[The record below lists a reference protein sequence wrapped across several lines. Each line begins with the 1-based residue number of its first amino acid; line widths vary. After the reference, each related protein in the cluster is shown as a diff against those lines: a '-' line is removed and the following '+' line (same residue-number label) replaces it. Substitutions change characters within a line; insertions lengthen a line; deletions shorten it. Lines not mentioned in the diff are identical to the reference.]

1 MIKGISDDLKNIT
14 WQRYA
19 TGFNQPIGI
28 HVDEDGIFVLD
39 RGQIYLLHDL
49 NGDEEIDY
57 YQKYANDFGS
67 YDRSHT
73 HTFGL
78 HRTKD
83 KSFHFIQRTSVYRTG
98 PDKVTRK
105 VATGVRNCMAVGGT
119 DDYFLAGPQE
129 GTWTPTSAIIEVKDG
144 EEYGFLE
151 GKGISLLS
159 ALLPRGIDNSTG
171 GMKEITSDKW
181 GPFKGSACRIKLWIR
196 FALFNSSEMPP
207 VPRPHRCSC
216 CPLEGNFLAVRNGG
230 VIFIHKR
237 WST

>member
-1 MIKGISDDLKNIT
+1 MAFLPDGNALVSTLPGDIWLIKGISDDLKNIT

-98 PDKVTRK
+98 P
-105 VATGVRNCMAVGGT
+105 
-119 DDYFLAGPQE
+119 
-129 GTWTPTSAIIEVKDG
+129 
-144 EEYGFLE
+144 
-151 GKGISLLS
+151 
-159 ALLPRGIDNSTG
+159 
-171 GMKEITSDKW
+171 
-181 GPFKGSACRIKLWIR
+181 
-196 FALFNSSEMPP
+196 
-207 VPRPHRCSC
+207 
-216 CPLEGNFLAVRNGG
+216 
-230 VIFIHKR
+230 
-237 WST
+237 